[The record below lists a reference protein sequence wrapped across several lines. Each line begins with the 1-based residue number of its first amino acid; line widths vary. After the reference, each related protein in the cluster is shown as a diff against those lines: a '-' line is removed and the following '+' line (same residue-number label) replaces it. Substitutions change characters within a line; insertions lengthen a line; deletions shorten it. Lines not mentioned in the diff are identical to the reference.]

1 MNEDKVA
8 VLRQCCLE
16 PLVAMSD
23 SADSAYFLSRNREY
37 FSNSQLFLHNHDSA
51 SDSSEMSQIKTI
63 VHHS

>member
-37 FSNSQLFLHNHDSA
+37 FSNSQLFLA
-51 SDSSEMSQIKTI
+51 TMTLPVTRRKCLR
-63 VHHS
+63 

>member
-37 FSNSQLFLHNHDSA
+37 FSNSQLFQP

-63 VHHS
+63 VHQS

>member
-23 SADSAYFLSRNREY
+23 SAASDSAYFLSRNREY
-37 FSNSQLFLHNHDSA
+37 FSNSQLFLA
-51 SDSSEMSQIKTI
+51 TMTLPVTRRKCLR
-63 VHHS
+63 